1 MQQEEV
7 LDILQN
13 KSLPINEIKA
23 IYLKHKGTKE
33 IESMIAMNL
42 SLRTSVYD
50 TSLEKSDTMT
60 ELLKELSASKSMEA
74 RWAVAK
80 NPHTPIDILEQL
92 SKDSVNLVRALVATN
107 PNTKASTLN
116 QFFNDEKIVRD
127 GLSGNISTPAKLLH
141 ILAQDSDK
149 MVRLRVADNSS
160 TAKKTLEQ
168 LLNDSS
174 EDVKIAAQK
183 NLQRQEA

>member
-7 LDILQN
+7 LDVLQN

-23 IYLKHKGTKE
+23 IYLKHKGNKE

-50 TSLEKSDTMT
+50 DTLEKSDTMT
-60 ELLKELSASKSMEA
+60 ELLKELSHSQSMEA

-80 NPHTPIDILEQL
+80 NPHTPVDVLEQL

-107 PNTKASTLN
+107 PNTKAPILN
-116 QFFNDEKIVRD
+116 QFFSDEKIVRD
-127 GLSGNISTPAKLLH
+127 GLSGNISTPTKLLH

-149 MVRLRVADNSS
+149 MVRLRVADNAS
-160 TAKKTLEQ
+160 TSKKTLEQ
-168 LLNDSS
+168 LLHDSS

-183 NLQRQEA
+183 NLQRQTV